1 MSQVSSINRVLRN
14 LTNEKSGSNRSSTGP
29 MTEQTSAS
37 NGTYKIMTHY
47 RPGTAGGGPVSS
59 AWASSCNGS
68 TGGASTAAAAAFYPY
83 NISPGSQYMAIAAAA
98 AAQVAAE
105 NGLGSEKKIGSLG
118 SVDGEESGL
127 VVASEE
133 ARMQLKRKLQR
144 NRTSFTPEQ
153 IEALEK
159 REFIFGR
166 TDCKTFN

>member
-1 MSQVSSINRVLRN
+1 
-14 LTNEKSGSNRSSTGP
+14 
-29 MTEQTSAS
+29 
-37 NGTYKIMTHY
+37 MTHY
-47 RPGTAGGGPVSS
+47 RPGTAGGPVSS
-59 AWASSCNGS
+59 AWASTCNG
-68 TGGASTAAAAAFYPY
+68 TAGASTAAAAAFYPY

-105 NGLGSEKKIGSLG
+105 SGLGSEKKIGGLS
-118 SVDGEESGL
+118 SVEGEDSGL

-159 REFIFGR
+159 R
-166 TDCKTFN
+166 